1 MKDTIM
7 ETIQALTTETW
18 TQSWRHR
25 ALATTFVAL
34 AAYCGVIQEV
44 LKGRA
49 KPLETGLISAGI
61 WATTLIEWAL
71 GLRAPEDEYGQ

>member
-25 ALATTFVAL
+25 AMALTFVAL

-44 LKGRA
+44 LKGRSR
-49 KPLETGLISAGI
+49 LIETGLISAGL
-61 WATTLIEWAL
+61 WVSTLIEWVL
-71 GLRAPEDEYGQ
+71 GLRASEDEYGQ